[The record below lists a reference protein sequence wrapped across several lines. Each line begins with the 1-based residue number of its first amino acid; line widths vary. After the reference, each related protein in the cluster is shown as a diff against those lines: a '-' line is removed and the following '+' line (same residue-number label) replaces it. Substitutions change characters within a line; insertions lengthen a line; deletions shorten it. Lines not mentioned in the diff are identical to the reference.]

1 MERKLG
7 KRTIYVDVL
16 RIVAM
21 LMVVVIHVS
30 ASNWHGSDVQSFE
43 WKTFNVFDSMV
54 RSAVPIFVM
63 ISGMFFLNPGKPFN
77 LSALYK
83 KSILRLAIAYVFW
96 SIAYAVFMFYY
107 KGLEWNENSI
117 SWLIDYT
124 LNEHNILW
132 YIPMLIGVY
141 ILIPVLRPITA
152 TKNKKLLEY
161 ILWVFFI
168 FGILI
173 RTVNKF
179 DINENLLLVL
189 NKIQLDGF
197 VAYVGYF
204 LLGYYLFTY
213 DFKKK
218 WRIVIYILGIVSVFV
233 TIFVGQ
239 HFALEANKPGNIL
252 YGYHMLTTFFEGMA
266 IIVFIKSSKY
276 IASLSEK
283 QGTSKVIVEFSA
295 LTFGM
300 YLIHDMVLRVFLKL
314 GFTTIAFNPILA
326 VSSIIIAVFVVSAI
340 LVFILRKIPFV
351 KKYLM

>member
-1 MERKLG
+1 MK

-21 LMVVVIHVS
+21 LMVVIIHVS
-30 ASNWHGSDVQSFE
+30 ASSWHGSDVRSFE
-43 WKTFNVFDSMV
+43 WKTFNVFDSMA

-63 ISGMFFLNPGKPFN
+63 ISGMFFLNPDKPF
-77 LSALYK
+77 AIGTLYK
-83 KSILRLAIAYVFW
+83 KNILRLAIAYIFW
-96 SIAYAVFMFYY
+96 SIAYAVFMMIY
-107 KGLEWNENSI
+107 KGMAWNENSI
-117 SWLIDYT
+117 SWLIDYA
-124 LNEHNILW
+124 LDEHYILW
-132 YIPMLIGVY
+132 YLPMLIGVY
-141 ILIPVLRPITA
+141 ILVPVLRPITA
-152 TKNKKLLEY
+152 MKSKKLLEY

-168 FGILI
+168 FGVFI
-173 RTVNKF
+173 RTLNKF
-179 DINENLLLVL
+179 DLNEDLLLVL

-204 LLGYYLFTY
+204 LLGYYVFTY

-218 WRIVIYILGIVSVFV
+218 WRIVIYILGILSVFV

-252 YGYHMLTTFFEGMA
+252 YGYHMMTTFFEGLA
-266 IIVFIKSSKY
+266 IIVFIKSSKF
-276 IASLSEK
+276 IAGLSDNRAVS
-283 QGTSKVIVEFSA
+283 TAVVEFSA

-300 YLIHDMVLRVFLKL
+300 YLIHDMVLKVFIKL
-314 GFTTIAFNPILA
+314 GFTTTAFNPILA
-326 VSSIIIAVFVVSAI
+326 VSSLVISVFIVSAI